1 MYYSLL
7 SLRMISFVLFPKA
20 LQPSMNFNISELVY
34 CPARKFFWFQFLF
47 VPYESSRRKS
57 LTLSDSPVYPLPTP
71 VPHLEG
77 LISISSKW
85 WTRQSWH
92 YCYLLIQQIIFLE
105 KMINFIDSV
114 WSLKL
119 LSTQHILLYLLKC
132 LKNHNK
138 TQVRMNSALVTN

>member
-71 VPHLEG
+71 IPHLEG

>member
-57 LTLSDSPVYPLPTP
+57 LALSDSPVYPLPTP